1 MQWCKILGKIL
12 LQQEYSSIEVSEATM
27 SFISGFVKGILIG
40 AGAVAP
46 GLSGGTL
53 AVIFGLYE
61 RITDAIANIFKDFR
75 KNVIFFFPIV
85 LGGGVGVLAFSNV
98 MKYLFLNYEVQ
109 VKYLFIG
116 LMIGT
121 LPSVFKQANR
131 KGFKKK
137 YILPCII
144 AFIMTILFIVLENGG
159 IYVIPESNHSLPQLV
174 SYGAI
179 IGIGTIV
186 PGISASFV
194 LMYIG
199 AYQIVLEGISN
210 IDFTVLIPVGIGFLT
225 SIIVFAKIISLLF
238 KRFYGY
244 TYYTVLG
251 FVIGSIIVIFPG
263 IAFSF
268 EYLISLLLFVI
279 GFYLSFSISNIY

>member
-1 MQWCKILGKIL
+1 MRFLS
-12 LQQEYSSIEVSEATM
+12 Y
-27 SFISGFVKGILIG
+27 FIKGLLIG
-40 AGAVAP
+40 IGAVAP

-75 KNVIFFFPIV
+75 KNVWFFFPIV
-85 LGGGVGVLAFSNV
+85 LGGGVGVLAFSNI
-98 MKYLFLNYEVQ
+98 MKYLFLNYDVQ

-131 KGFKKK
+131 KGFRKI

-144 AFIMTILFIVLENGG
+144 AFAMTILFIALENLG
-159 IYVIPESNHSLPQLV
+159 INVFQESSPGFLQLAA
-174 SYGAI
+174 YGAI

-199 AYQIVLEGISN
+199 AYQIILEGVAG
-210 IDFTVLIPVGIGFLT
+210 IDLTVIIPVGIGFAV
-225 SIIVFAKIISLLF
+225 SIIAFANIVSRLF

-251 FVIGSIIVIFPG
+251 FVLGSIIAIFPG
-263 IAFSF
+263 IAFDF
-268 EYLISLLLFVI
+268 KYLISMLLFTI
-279 GFYLSFSISNIY
+279 GFYVSLNLSSQIKSE

>member
-1 MQWCKILGKIL
+1 MLFL
-12 LQQEYSSIEVSEATM
+12 SY
-27 SFISGFVKGILIG
+27 FIKGMLIG
-40 AGAVAP
+40 IGAVAP
-46 GLSGGTL
+46 GVSGGTL

-61 RITDAIANIFKDFR
+61 RITDAIGNVFR
-75 KNVIFFFPIV
+75 NFRGNLIFFLPVI
-85 LGGGVGVLAFSNV
+85 LGGGFGVLAFSNI

-121 LPSVFKQANR
+121 LPSVFKEANK
-131 KGFKKK
+131 KGFRNI

-144 AFIMTILFIVLENGG
+144 AFAVTILLIVFENSG
-159 IYVIPESNHSLPQLV
+159 INVFPEAGNGLLQLL

-194 LMYIG
+194 LMYMG
-199 AYQIVLEGISN
+199 AYQIILEGVAAFN
-210 IDFTVLIPVGIGFLT
+210 LTVLIPVGVGFVV
-225 SIIVFAKIISLLF
+225 SIVAFANIVSRLF

-244 TYYTVLG
+244 TYYMVLG
-251 FVIGSIIVIFPG
+251 FVLGSIVAIFPG
-263 IAFSF
+263 IGFNLI
-268 EYLISLLLFVI
+268 YLASTLLFILGLYVSLR
-279 GFYLSFSISNIY
+279 LSSYISE

>member
-1 MQWCKILGKIL
+1 
-12 LQQEYSSIEVSEATM
+12 M
-27 SFISGFVKGILIG
+27 SFLSRFIKGLLIG
-40 AGAVAP
+40 IGAVAP
-46 GLSGGTL
+46 GVSGGSL

-61 RITDAIANIFKDFR
+61 RITDAIADVFKDFR
-75 KNVIFFFPIV
+75 KNAVFFFPIA
-85 LGGGVGVLAFSNV
+85 LGGGVGVLAFSNI
-98 MKYLFLNYEVQ
+98 MEYLFLNYEVQ

-121 LPSVFKQANR
+121 LPTVFKEANR
-131 KGFKKK
+131 KGFRGI
-137 YILPCII
+137 YILPCVT
-144 AFIMTILFIVLENGG
+144 AFVMTIMFMVLENRG
-159 IYVIPESNHSLPQLV
+159 IDIIPEVSHGLLQLT

-199 AYQIVLEGISN
+199 AYQIVLEGIARM
-210 IDFTVLIPVGIGFLT
+210 DLAVMLPVGAGFAV
-225 SIIVFAKIISLLF
+225 SIVLFAKLVSLLF

-251 FVIGSIIVIFPG
+251 FVVGSIITIFPG
-263 IAFSF
+263 IAFNVKYLLSF
-268 EYLISLLLFVI
+268 LLFAA
-279 GFYLSFSISNIY
+279 GLYLSLTLSRYSKG